1 MDRKLRVLVVDDNPS
16 FRFVAA
22 EELKMREFDV
32 IAATGDGHSALQ
44 LINEEQPD
52 AVLLDLVI
60 PGIDGIGVLKSI
72 TSSTLKRKP
81 NIIVATAMSTEY
93 SLRECV
99 RWGAAYYMLKPFDF
113 DLLAQRLNELSL
125 QTNSRNHADAARE
138 NNLIGDIYGG
148 IDINNFTKSRR
159 HHPIS
164 STVNDME
171 TEITRLILE
180 MGVPAHIKGYQ
191 YLRSSILLAV
201 EDSDVVN
208 AVTKVLYPT
217 VAKKYA
223 TTSTRVERAI
233 RHAIEVAWERGDL
246 DVLHSIFGYTVSNTR
261 GKPTNSEFI
270 ALISDKIR
278 LETRKV
284 V

>member
-16 FRFVAA
+16 FRFVAS

-60 PGIDGIGVLKSI
+60 PGVDGIGVLKSV
-72 TSSTLKRKP
+72 TSSALKRKP

-125 QTNSRNHADAARE
+125 QTNSRNHAEAARE

-148 IDINNFTKSRR
+148 IDINSFTKSRR

-246 DVLHSIFGYTVSNTR
+246 DVLHSIFGYSVSGTR

-278 LETRKV
+278 LEAKKV

>member
-60 PGIDGIGVLKSI
+60 PGVDGIGVLKSV
-72 TSSTLKRKP
+72 TSSALKRKP

-125 QTNSRNHADAARE
+125 QTNSKSHAEMARE
-138 NNLIGDIYGG
+138 NNLLGDIYGG
-148 IDINNFTKSRR
+148 IDINSFTKSRR

-164 STVNDME
+164 STANDME

-246 DVLHSIFGYTVSNTR
+246 DVLHSIFGYSVSGTR

-278 LETRKV
+278 LETKKV